1 MGGYGA
7 PRARSCSGDPDQDLV
22 MLTTPSGEKAHLYES
37 CKALA
42 HLKPQKVKRWP
53 VCTKCLEE
61 KEVRIDARKQDE
73 LDEKEERRMR

>member
-1 MGGYGA
+1 M
-7 PRARSCSGDPDQDLV
+7 RSCSGDADQDLV

-61 KEVRIDARKQDE
+61 KEVRIDAQRQ
-73 LDEKEERRMR
+73 KEDSEGRMR